1 MGPHGALAVFSCCH
15 SGLSC
20 HHCVHKQKPGCISL
34 SHVGATCKRNR
45 THKLQLISGGQ
56 TVNNAG
62 LSGCSA
68 HARVFFYGE
77 SVLLCMLK
85 QVGHSAV
92 HAFRDAMIET
102 V

>member
-1 MGPHGALAVFSCCH
+1 
-15 SGLSC
+15 
-20 HHCVHKQKPGCISL
+20 
-34 SHVGATCKRNR
+34 
-45 THKLQLISGGQ
+45 
-56 TVNNAG
+56 VNNAG

-68 HARVFFYGE
+68 HARVIFYGE